1 MVIEAPEPATEAAA
15 PAAPVGPPVQLADIV
30 PIIQQRCLSCHSAT
44 PSDANFK
51 KPPKGITF
59 DTPEQIDRMAA
70 QINRLAVQTRV
81 MPLGNRTGMTPE
93 ERATLGRWIAG
104 RAAK

>member
-1 MVIEAPEPATEAAA
+1 VIEAPAEVPQAAGPAA
-15 PAAPVGPPVQLADIV
+15 PAGPPVQLAEIV

-59 DTPEQIDRMAA
+59 DTPEQIDRMAP
-70 QINRLAVQTRV
+70 QIFRLAVRTRV
-81 MPLGNRTGMTPE
+81 MPLGNRTQMTME
-93 ERATLGRWIAG
+93 ERATLGRWIED